1 MIEYVWKR
9 GLTMAKENKEKTI
22 RINPAAVEKMKLEHK
37 EGFVYRIEISTFNWR
52 GPIYRLVQTENTAD
66 EDLVVTD
73 HDLTIHAAADTL
85 EFFEELKIDIAYM
98 FGDENLVVKD
108 RTV

>member
-37 EGFVYRIEISTFNWR
+37 EGFVYRIEISTFN
-52 GPIYRLVQTENTAD
+52 
-66 EDLVVTD
+66 
-73 HDLTIHAAADTL
+73 
-85 EFFEELKIDIAYM
+85 
-98 FGDENLVVKD
+98 
-108 RTV
+108 